1 MDPLP
6 RLLLK
11 ILRANPVLGEN
22 RLMTYIVIRRPY
34 AHLEVEL
41 RAFEEQGDIKVMV
54 DKRHGERRIQG
65 QRSPVERRAADR
77 RRAAEEL
84 LDVVIL
90 NGP

>member
-6 RLLLK
+6 RVLLK
-11 ILRANPVLGEN
+11 VLRANPALGEN

-34 AHLEVEL
+34 AHLEAEL
-41 RAFEEQGDIKVMV
+41 RPFEEEGEIKVFV
-54 DKRHGERRIQG
+54 DKRHGERRVME
-65 QRSPVERRAADR
+65 QRSPVERRASDR

-90 NGP
+90 NGR

>member
-1 MDPLP
+1 MDHLP

-34 AHLEVEL
+34 AHLEAEL
-41 RAFEEQGDIKVMV
+41 RPFEEQGDIKVLV
-54 DKRHGERRIQG
+54 DKRHGERRL
-65 QRSPVERRAADR
+65 REHVSPVERRAADR
-77 RRAAEEL
+77 RKAAEEL